1 MAGTRVECPVK
12 TAERSLSMC
21 KTFVLS
27 VFLLAS
33 ALVGLSACADNKM
46 PPNSPS
52 GGIGSPTG
60 PATGPAF
67 QGVPG

>member
-1 MAGTRVECPVK
+1 MQIR
-12 TAERSLSMC
+12 
-21 KTFVLS
+21 FVVA

-33 ALVGLSACADNKM
+33 ALGLGACEGYQNKM

-60 PATGPAF
+60 PATGPAS
-67 QGVPG
+67 QGVQG

>member
-1 MAGTRVECPVK
+1 
-12 TAERSLSMC
+12 MC
-21 KTFVLS
+21 KTLVLS

-33 ALVGLSACADNKM
+33 ALVGLSACVDNKM

-60 PATGPAF
+60 PATGPAY

>member
-1 MAGTRVECPVK
+1 
-12 TAERSLSMC
+12 MC
-21 KTFVLS
+21 KTLVLS

-60 PATGPAF
+60 PAVGPAY

>member
-1 MAGTRVECPVK
+1 MKKIVV
-12 TAERSLSMC
+12 TA
-21 KTFVLS
+21 
-27 VFLLAS
+27 FLLAI
-33 ALVGLSACADNKM
+33 GLGLGACEGYEHKM

-60 PATGPAF
+60 PATGPAY

>member
-1 MAGTRVECPVK
+1 MSKKLVLTAFLMA
-12 TAERSLSMC
+12 S
-21 KTFVLS
+21 VLLG
-27 VFLLAS
+27 VA
-33 ALVGLSACADNKM
+33 ACADHKM
-46 PPNSPS
+46 PPASPS